1 MSKVVLVVGSS
12 GGIGNATV
20 KEFRKHDFKVVGVD
34 LKASKLDLPDIFI
47 QGEVTNENLWIEVA
61 SSIKKEFG
69 QLDVLVNLAGR
80 NYYSLIDESD
90 INQWRNMLDVNV
102 LGMVLSIKHLVP
114 LLKVSSNSAIVNM
127 SSISG
132 YIGSIGYAAYCTSKG
147 AVDSLTKSLALE
159 LAPKI
164 RVNAIAPGWIETP
177 FTVEGLE
184 KSEDPV
190 KYRKDVE
197 TMHALNRV
205 GMPEE
210 IAKSIFW
217 MSSPESS
224 FMTGSVVVVDGGYM
238 IKN

>member
-20 KEFRKHDFKVVGVD
+20 REFGKHEFKVVGVD
-34 LKASKLDLPDIFI
+34 RKASKLDLPDIFI
-47 QGEVTNENLWIEVA
+47 QGEVTDENLWIEVA

-102 LGMVLSIKHLVP
+102 LGMVLAIKNLVP
-114 LLKVSSNSAIVNM
+114 LLKVSNNPAIINM

-132 YIGSIGYAAYCTSKG
+132 YIGSVGYAAYCTSKG

-197 TMHALNRV
+197 NMHALNRV

-210 IAKSIFW
+210 IAKSIYW

-224 FMTGSVVVVDGGYM
+224 FMTGSVVIVDGGYM

>member
-1 MSKVVLVVGSS
+1 MSKVVLVTGSS

-20 KEFRKHDFKVVGVD
+20 KEFRKHDSKVVGVD
-34 LKASKLDLPDIFI
+34 LKASKLNLPDIFI
-47 QGEVTNENLWIEVA
+47 QGEVTDENLWIEVA

-102 LGMVLSIKHLVP
+102 LGMVLAIKHLVP
-114 LLKVSSNSAIVNM
+114 LLKVSSNPAIVNM

-132 YIGSIGYAAYCTSKG
+132 YIGSVGYAAYCTSKG

>member
-20 KEFRKHDFKVVGVD
+20 REFRKHEFKVVGVD
-34 LKASKLDLPDIFI
+34 RKASKLDLPDIFI
-47 QGEVTNENLWIEVA
+47 QGEVTDENLWIEVA

-102 LGMVLSIKHLVP
+102 LGMVLAIKNLVP
-114 LLKVSSNSAIVNM
+114 LLKVSNNPAIINM

-132 YIGSIGYAAYCTSKG
+132 YIGSVGYAAYCTSKG

-184 KSEDPV
+184 KSADPV
-190 KYRKDVE
+190 AYRKEVE
-197 TMHALNRV
+197 AMHALNRV
-205 GMPEE
+205 GTPDE
-210 IAKSIFW
+210 IAQSIFW
-217 MSSPESS
+217 LATGAT
-224 FMTGSVVVVDGGYM
+224 FMTGSVVIVDGGYM

>member
-20 KEFRKHDFKVVGVD
+20 REFRKHEFKVVGVD
-34 LKASKLDLPDIFI
+34 RKASKLDLPDIFI
-47 QGEVTNENLWIEVA
+47 QGEVTDENLWIEVA

-102 LGMVLSIKHLVP
+102 LGMVLAIKNLVP
-114 LLKVSSNSAIVNM
+114 LLKVSNNPAIINM

-132 YIGSIGYAAYCTSKG
+132 YIGSVGYAAYCTSKG

-197 TMHALNRV
+197 NMHALNRV

-210 IAKSIFW
+210 IAKSIYW

-224 FMTGSVVVVDGGYM
+224 FMTGSVVIVDGGYM